1 MIHKIMCALAI
12 LVVGSSPTVLAT
24 RAEAREREDR
34 SVQIE
39 PAATVRTR
47 HGPYD
52 TYRRAKAVATSYRKR
67 GSRAKIIYVRSF
79 GQFYVEVVH

>member
-1 MIHKIMCALAI
+1 MIQKISCALAI
-12 LVVGSSPTVLAT
+12 LVVGLSSTVLTT

-34 SVQIE
+34 SVQVE
-39 PAATVRTR
+39 PAGTVRTR

-52 TYRRAKAVATSYRKR
+52 TYRRAKAVANSYRKR

-79 GQFYVEVVH
+79 GQYYVEVVH